1 LVGDGNMTP
10 PAIQLESLSKYYGR
24 VQAVR
29 NVSLTV
35 EAGQVYGFLGPNG
48 AGKSTTI
55 RMLLG
60 LVRPTTGHAFLL
72 GRPCRSVQAR
82 AAGVVGALVEDP
94 AFYGYLSARRNL
106 ALLARLSGGVP
117 SLEIERVLDLVGLR
131 DQARRRVSA
140 FSHGMKQRL
149 AVAQALLPRP
159 RVLLL
164 DEPTNGLDPRGR
176 VEMRVLLQRL
186 NREGVTIFLSSHL
199 LEEVERLCTH
209 LAFLSRGRLLAAGPT
224 ADLLASEVVR
234 VEVEARPAEV
244 AERVLAT
251 RAEVEGLLCQ
261 GETLTFSCP
270 RPALAAINTALVAAG
285 VAVSALVPRAE
296 SLEEL
301 YLRLT
306 EETPTDAPGA

>member
-1 LVGDGNMTP
+1 MAP
-10 PAIQLESLSKYYGR
+10 PAIQLELLSKHYGR
-24 VQAVR
+24 VRAVD

-35 EAGQVYGFLGPNG
+35 ETGQLCGFLGPNG

-60 LVRPTTGHAFLL
+60 LVRPTAGRAYLL
-72 GRPCRSVQAR
+72 GQPCSSVRAR
-82 AAGVVGALVEDP
+82 AAGAVGALVEDP

-106 ALLARLSGGVP
+106 ALLGRLSGGVS

-131 DQARRRVSA
+131 AQAGRRVSA

-164 DEPTNGLDPRGR
+164 DEPSNGLDPRGR
-176 VEMRVLLQRL
+176 VEMRALLQRL
-186 NREGVTIFLSSHL
+186 NREGLTIFLSSHL

-209 LAFLSRGRLLAAGPT
+209 LAFLSHGRLLLAGPT
-224 ADLLASEVVR
+224 PKLLASEMVR
-234 VEVEARPAEV
+234 VEVEARPV
-244 AERVLAT
+244 DMTMQVLA
-251 RAEVEGLLCQ
+251 RQPEVGSLRQEG
-261 GETLTFSCP
+261 GAVVFSCP
-270 RPALAAINTALVAAG
+270 RSALAGINTALVTAG

-306 EETPTDAPGA
+306 EEALGDAAGA

>member
-1 LVGDGNMTP
+1 MTT
-10 PAIQLESLSKYYGR
+10 PALQLESLSKHYGR
-24 VQAVR
+24 VRAVEG
-29 NVSLTV
+29 VSLTV

-48 AGKSTTI
+48 AGKSTTM

-60 LVRPTTGHAFLL
+60 LVRPTGGRAFLL
-72 GRPCRSVQAR
+72 GRPCGSVQAR

-117 SLEIERVLDLVGLR
+117 SLELDRVLGLVGLR
-131 DQARRRVSA
+131 EQGNRRVSA

-176 VEMRVLLQRL
+176 VEMRELLQRL
-186 NREGVTIFLSSHL
+186 NQEGVTIFLSSHL

-209 LAFLSRGRLLAAGPT
+209 LAFLSRGRLLVAGKT
-224 ADLLASEVVR
+224 ADLLASEMVR
-234 VEVEARPAEV
+234 VELKTRPDWRAHNVLTDRPEV
-244 AERVLAT
+244 Q
-251 RAEVEGLLCQ
+251 GLQ
-261 GETLTFSCP
+261 QQDDTLTFSCP
-270 RPALAAINTALVAAG
+270 RPALAEINAALVGAG
-285 VAVSALVPRAE
+285 VAVLALMPREE

-306 EETPTDAPGA
+306 EEAPSDAASA

>member
-1 LVGDGNMTP
+1 MP
-10 PAIQLESLSKYYGR
+10 APAIQLELLSKYYGR
-24 VQAVR
+24 VRAVD
-29 NVSLTV
+29 NVSLSV
-35 EAGQVYGFLGPNG
+35 EAGQLCGFLGPNG

-60 LVRPTTGHAFLL
+60 LVRPTAGRAYLL
-72 GRPCRSVQAR
+72 GQPCGSVRAR

-106 ALLARLSGGVP
+106 ALLARLSGGV
-117 SLEIERVLDLVGLR
+117 SAQEIERALDLVGLR
-131 DQARRRVSA
+131 GQAGRRVSA

-164 DEPTNGLDPRGR
+164 DEPSNGLDPRGR
-176 VEMRVLLQRL
+176 VEMRALLQRL
-186 NREGVTIFLSSHL
+186 HREGLTIFLSSHL

-209 LAFLSRGRLLAAGPT
+209 LAFLSRGRLLLAGPT
-224 ADLLASEVVR
+224 SQLLASEMVR
-234 VEVEARPAEV
+234 VEVEAGPVDMAMQ
-244 AERVLAT
+244 VLA
-251 RAEVEGLLCQ
+251 RRPEVGGLLHE
-261 GETLTFSCP
+261 GGALVFSCP
-270 RPALAAINTALVAAG
+270 RSALAAINASLAAAG

-306 EETPTDAPGA
+306 EEPPSDAAGA